1 MSGGV
6 VNVPIVF
13 RLDLVCYIRCY
24 YILVTTYY
32 MKYIAFHK
40 IYFIFTLEDQTVV
53 QEALQL
59 NTHNVSPPGM
69 LTALDSKFYRLMILK
84 TVNRCLRY
92 LIICEYFRNRKL

>member
-13 RLDLVCYIRCY
+13 RLDLVCYKRCY
-24 YILVTTYY
+24 YILVTTYIPLY

-92 LIICEYFRNRKL
+92 LLI

>member
-1 MSGGV
+1 
-6 VNVPIVF
+6 
-13 RLDLVCYIRCY
+13 
-24 YILVTTYY
+24 

-40 IYFIFTLEDQTVV
+40 LYFIFTLEDQTVV

-92 LIICEYFRNRKL
+92 EIICEYYRNRKPNCWPESYCKVVL

>member
-1 MSGGV
+1 
-6 VNVPIVF
+6 
-13 RLDLVCYIRCY
+13 
-24 YILVTTYY
+24 

-92 LIICEYFRNRKL
+92 EIICEYYRNRKSNCWPKSYCKVVL

>member
-1 MSGGV
+1 
-6 VNVPIVF
+6 
-13 RLDLVCYIRCY
+13 
-24 YILVTTYY
+24 
-32 MKYIAFHK
+32 MKYISFHK

-59 NTHNVSPPGM
+59 NTHNVLPPGM

-92 LIICEYFRNRKL
+92 LIIYVYFRNEKSN